1 MNKGKY
7 ITLQIRLACLNKTV
21 QVKKDIHEQLGE
33 TIAERKQIMQQM
45 EKISQRA
52 RLIDL
57 YLDTTKAA

>member
-7 ITLQIRLACLNKTV
+7 ITLQIRLACLNKPV
-21 QVKKDIHEQLGE
+21 QVKKDIHAQLEE

-45 EKISQRA
+45 EKISLRA
-52 RLIDL
+52 RVIDL